1 MPEAPIILARPV
13 SLDFEVKTPSLE
25 KPTIERKDSSSS
37 SNSTSSSV
45 QEIKEAAK
53 EAPKEAKIQA
63 LQLLKRKDSTSSSSR
78 DEIQNSILLLT
89 SKSFAC
95 SVN

>member
-1 MPEAPIILARPV
+1 MPEAPITLARPV
-13 SLDFEVKTPSLE
+13 SLDFEVKTPSCE
-25 KPTIERKDSSSS
+25 KPTIVRKDSSSSSS

-63 LQLLKRKDSTSSSSR
+63 LELLKRKDSTSSSSR
-78 DEIQNSILLLT
+78 DKIQISI
-89 SKSFAC
+89 
-95 SVN
+95 V